1 MTAAKVLEQASTTE
15 AFSNGSV
22 KVELHVNETIAG
34 INYNRK
40 VGRWY
45 ENPALNLINDYP
57 ANAYDIRVEKH
68 PGGRWI
74 LFPRLIEKEVF
85 T

>member
-15 AFSNGSV
+15 AFSGGRERV
-22 KVELHVNETIAG
+22 VLHVHETIAG
-34 INYNRK
+34 LNYNRK

-45 ENPALNLINDYP
+45 ENTALNLINDYP
-57 ANAYDIRVEKH
+57 ASAYDIRVEKH

-74 LFPRLIEKEVF
+74 LFPRLIEKEVV

>member
-22 KVELHVNETIAG
+22 RVELHVHETIAG
-34 INYNRK
+34 LTYNRK

-45 ENPALNLINDYP
+45 ENPALNLIN
-57 ANAYDIRVEKH
+57 DIRVEKH

-85 T
+85 I

>member
-1 MTAAKVLEQASTTE
+1 MTAAKVLEQASKVE
-15 AFSNGSV
+15 AFSGGREQV
-22 KVELHVNETIAG
+22 VLHVHETIAG

-57 ANAYDIRVEKH
+57 ANSYDIRVEKH

>member
-1 MTAAKVLEQASTTE
+1 MTSAKVLEQASMTE
-15 AFSNGSV
+15 ALSNGSV
-22 KVELHVNETIAG
+22 RVELHVHETIAG
-34 INYNRK
+34 INFNTK
-40 VGRWY
+40 LGRWY
-45 ENPALNLINDYP
+45 EDQALNLINDYP
-57 ANAYDIRVEKH
+57 ASAYDIRVEKH